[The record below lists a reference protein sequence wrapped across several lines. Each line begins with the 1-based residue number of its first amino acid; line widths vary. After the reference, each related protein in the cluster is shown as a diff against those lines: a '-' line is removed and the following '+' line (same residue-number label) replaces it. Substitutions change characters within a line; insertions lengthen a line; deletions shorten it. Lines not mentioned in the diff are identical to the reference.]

1 VQEAT
6 PYPDD
11 RRSPFINSLM
21 IAAAIVIVIA
31 GISAARAIIIPFLL
45 AIFIGVIISAI
56 LEWLRKRDINTGA
69 AIFLLMVFM
78 GVSSL
83 IAISVVVSSVNELA
97 SRLPELN
104 AVVLNQEQR
113 IIKWLENRGFSLDL
127 PKSEERAAKPQSVE
141 ISVPGLMPV
150 PEGSSA
156 ESIRSGA
163 DKTELLPGAEGTAP
177 EVGTSESESGE
188 IGMKLPIPPLQQP
201 EATPLP
207 VGTSTDTTP
216 AEGEPITEE
225 TPADSP
231 TEGVMTDE
239 SSPAELV
246 VTPEPENIVE
256 DSPLV
261 KPFGLPGYIFG
272 EQRHI
277 IEFSPMLPT
286 TKTSNRDDGVL
297 NIFSPVQIFRAFLES
312 VVGILNYTLIVLLM
326 LLFLLLEWSRFGKK
340 LEELP
345 GNSQKYIE
353 QVSEVLASIR
363 RYMLIKTMVSLLTG
377 LLITA
382 ALILL
387 GTDYAA
393 LWGIVSFLFNYIP
406 TIGSMVAGIVP
417 VLYVLVDQGPW
428 AAAYVAIVFLA
439 VNFVIGNLLEPR
451 IMGEGLGLS
460 TFVVF
465 LSLIFWGWVL
475 GPAGMLLAVP
485 LTMVVKISLASDE
498 RTRWFALLLGSKTEM
513 ASVSKTTE

>member
-1 VQEAT
+1 MQEAI
-6 PYPDD
+6 PHPDD

-21 IAAAIVIVIA
+21 IAAAVVIVIA
-31 GISAARAIIIPFLL
+31 GISSARAIIIPFLL

-56 LEWLRKRDINTGA
+56 LEWLKKRDINTGA

-83 IAISVVVSSVNELA
+83 IATSVVVSSVNELA
-97 SRLPELN
+97 GRLPELN
-104 AVVLNQEQR
+104 AVVINQEQR
-113 IIKWLENRGFSLDL
+113 IVKWLEDRGFSLDL
-127 PKSEERAAKPQSVE
+127 PKEESTSSKPQSVE

-150 PEGSSA
+150 PEASTSD
-156 ESIRSGA
+156 SIRSGA
-163 DKTELLPGAEGTAP
+163 DVTTLSPNAESPLP
-177 EVGTSESESGE
+177 EVGTSETSSETLGSQN
-188 IGMKLPIPPLQQP
+188 PAPPVLQP
-201 EATPLP
+201 ETT
-207 VGTSTDTTP
+207 TS
-216 AEGEPITEE
+216 
-225 TPADSP
+225 PADTSSEVTP
-231 TEGVMTDE
+231 PEDSADGNAEDSTETEMPE
-239 SSPAELV
+239 MEQPAELV
-246 VTPEPENIVE
+246 APQEAEVVVE
-256 DSPLV
+256 ETPLV

-277 IEFSPMLPT
+277 IEFSPMNPANRT
-286 TKTSNRDDGVL
+286 ANRDEGVL
-297 NIFSPVQIFRAFLES
+297 NIFSPVQIFRTFLES

-326 LLFLLLEWSRFGKK
+326 LFFLLLEWSRFGKK

-387 GTDYAA
+387 NTDYAA
-393 LWGIVSFLFNYIP
+393 LWGIVAFLFNYIP

-428 AAAYVAIVFLA
+428 AAAYVAIVFLV

-485 LTMVVKISLASDE
+485 LTMVVKITLASDE

-513 ASVSKTTE
+513 ASVSKIME